1 MRIEEGDGVIVSLT
15 KRIEFGK
22 LPGKKAINYDE
33 TYLIFGNADLRFNND
48 TKSLYSNFGTS
59 TSYYENK
66 GYRVDTLMGK
76 Q

>member
-22 LPGKKAINYDE
+22 LPGKKAIKYDE

-48 TKSLYSNFGTS
+48 TRSL
-59 TSYYENK
+59 
-66 GYRVDTLMGK
+66 
-76 Q
+76 

>member
-22 LPGKKAINYDE
+22 LSGKKAINYDE

-48 TKSLYSNFGTS
+48 TRSL
-59 TSYYENK
+59 
-66 GYRVDTLMGK
+66 
-76 Q
+76 